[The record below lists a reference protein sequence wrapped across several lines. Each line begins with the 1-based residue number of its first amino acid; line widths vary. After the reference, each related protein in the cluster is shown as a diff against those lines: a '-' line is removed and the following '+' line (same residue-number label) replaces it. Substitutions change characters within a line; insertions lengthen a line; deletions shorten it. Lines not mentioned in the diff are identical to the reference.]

1 MRRTGAVTLGLLFLA
16 ATAGS
21 AQRRSGLREVEGSR
35 GGRSSWGSFGLA
47 VAGGTAVGDFSERVG
62 ENGMAGINT
71 NLSFNFNRRGTAA
84 LRIDGS
90 YLQYGSESRP
100 LPPAASGG
108 LLAGDMST
116 SFYVASL
123 RAGPEFVLG
132 TGRVR
137 PYIFGTAGIA
147 YFATSTSV
155 GICCGTTNYHDA
167 VTSLAGG
174 GGLRI
179 DISHSRRRPVGL
191 DLGVIYAKNG
201 EVNYLREGDILTNSD
216 GSYTLEPVRSEADLF
231 LLQVGLSFAL

>member
-1 MRRTGAVTLGLLFLA
+1 M
-16 ATAGS
+16 
-21 AQRRSGLREVEGSR
+21 
-35 GGRSSWGSFGLA
+35 GGVNANFAL
-47 VAGGTAVGDFSERVG
+47 
-62 ENGMAGINT
+62 
-71 NLSFNFNRRGTAA
+71 NFNRRGTVA

-100 LPPAASGG
+100 LPVAAGG

-137 PYIFGTAGIA
+137 PYIFGTAGMS
-147 YFATSTSV
+147 YFATATSV
-155 GICCGTTNYHDA
+155 GICCGTTNYDDA

-179 DISHSRRRPVGL
+179 DLSHSRRRPVAL

-201 EVNYLREGDILTNSD
+201 EVNYLREGDILSNPD
-216 GSYTLEPVRSEADLF
+216 GSFTLQPVRSEAEVF
-231 LLQVGLSFAL
+231 LLQLGLSFGL